1 MTYAY
6 DEKYAEDAMK
16 NLGEMLNY
24 AVNACQLEIDDF
36 WETFLVSGYAELF
49 GKGVPKYVCGLSGT
63 ELAME
68 VLSKM
73 TGQKDFP
80 KPRIEFDPGPEYW
93 CGWILAYYQWY
104 SGRSF
109 RDLYESI
116 KMRDLLKM
124 YPTLHEASEAKCADS
139 FNRMIRL
146 KSYSTKL
153 QQIRKDAGYSQKEL
167 AEKSGVNIRMIQ
179 QYESRVKDIN
189 KAAVITVLSLSK
201 VLGCQIED
209 LMESSVN

>member
-6 DEKYAEDAMK
+6 DEKYVEDAMN
-16 NLGEMLNY
+16 NLAEMVDY
-24 AVNACQLEIDDF
+24 AVNACRIEIDDF

-63 ELAME
+63 ELALE

-73 TGQKDFP
+73 TGLKDFP
-80 KPRIEFDPGPEYW
+80 DPRTEYYPGPEYW
-93 CGWILAYYQWY
+93 GGWILAYYQWY
-104 SGRSF
+104 SGRRF
-109 RDLYESI
+109 QDIYEFI

-124 YPTLHEASEAKCADS
+124 YSTFHEASEDKCVDA

-189 KAAVITVLSLSK
+189 KAAVITVMSLSK

-209 LMESSVN
+209 LMENTAS